1 MTDNSLGS
9 LRAIAAKES
18 RRLAL
23 LNRATLTVAV
33 IVYSVIVIFCAI
45 NLFIPPIIFSSCVM
59 LAELLVFQFVKT
71 MLAHFALSR
80 TD

>member
-1 MTDNSLGS
+1 MTDYSIDS
-9 LRAIAAKES
+9 LRTIAAKES

-23 LNRATLTVAV
+23 LNRATLSVAT

-59 LAELLVFQFVKT
+59 LAELLVFQFVRT
-71 MLAHFALSR
+71 MLAHFAVAR
-80 TD
+80 ET

>member
-1 MTDNSLGS
+1 MDS
-9 LRAIAAKES
+9 LRALADKES

-23 LNRATLTVAV
+23 LNRATLSVAV
-33 IVYSVIVIFCAI
+33 IVYSVIVIFCAV

-71 MLAHFALSR
+71 MHAHFAPTR

>member
-1 MTDNSLGS
+1 MTDNSLSS

-18 RRLAL
+18 RRLAV
-23 LNRATLTVAV
+23 LNRATLTIAV

-59 LAELLVFQFVKT
+59 VAELLVFQFVRT
-71 MLAHFALSR
+71 MLAHFAVAR
-80 TD
+80 ET

>member
-1 MTDNSLGS
+1 VDS
-9 LRAIAAKES
+9 LRALADKES

-23 LNRATLTVAV
+23 LNRATLSVAV
-33 IVYSVIVIFCAI
+33 IVYSVIVIFCAV